1 MDCRGDFL
9 VVKVA
14 DIIANVEHVKDG
26 WSDAKSPAEFKEM
39 FDKRREAR
47 KPIED
52 VVSPIRKELGKLQDS
67 GLGQKLSDLQEV
79 TIVGKR

>member
-1 MDCRGDFL
+1 MESRGDFL

-26 WSDAKSPAEFKEM
+26 WSESKTPAEYKEL

-67 GLGQKLSDLQEV
+67 GLSQKLSDLQEV
-79 TIVGKR
+79 TIVGKK